1 MLSSTSVALSKPLS
15 SWQKGARR
23 AILRGLS
30 RLEYGQLT
38 LVERFSESDPAEQ
51 MTFGAGDGIRAEIVV
66 SNPNFYWRILRGGS
80 IGGAESYIENE
91 WDSSDL
97 TAVIELV
104 AANQSWLDRIEAQ
117 TGLVKRLA
125 TKIGHWLNRNTVKQ
139 AKQNILAH
147 YDLGNDLYQTFLDKE
162 MLYSSGCY
170 DSPTDTLEQAQINK
184 MERLC
189 QQLQLSSSDHVVEI
203 GTGWGGMAIYMARH
217 YGCKV
222 TTTTISDAQYD
233 YACQRV
239 TEQGLGHLITVLK
252 EDYRRLTGQFDKLVS
267 IEMIEAVGQ
276 RYLPSYLRH
285 CQALLKPGG
294 IMALQAI
301 TIADQRVDYY
311 AHNVDFIQKYIFP
324 GGFLPSVTYLAQSL
338 TKQTDFVIRQLHDFG
353 LDYAATLKAWRARFE
368 HALPQITAL
377 GYPPEFIRL
386 WRFYFCYCEG
396 GFMARSI
403 SVVHLTMTRPV

>member
-1 MLSSTSVALSKPLS
+1 MLTSSSVVLTTPLT

-30 RLEYGQLT
+30 GLAYGQLT
-38 LVERFSESDPAEQ
+38 LIERFSESEPEVEV
-51 MTFGAGDGIRAEIVV
+51 TFGEQGGIDAQIVV
-66 SNPNFYWRILRGGS
+66 SNPDFYWRILRGGS

-91 WDSSDL
+91 WDSPDL
-97 TAVIELV
+97 TAVIKLV
-104 AANQSWLDRIEAQ
+104 AANQRWLDKLEAQ
-117 TGLVKRLA
+117 TGLVKRVA
-125 TKIGHWLNRNTVKQ
+125 SKVGHWLNRNTVKQ

-147 YDLGNDLYQTFLDKE
+147 YDLGNDLYQTFLDE
-162 MLYSSGCY
+162 QMLYSSACY
-170 DSPTDTLEQAQINK
+170 EDPSDSLEQAQINK

-189 QQLQLSSSDHVVEI
+189 QQLQLQQSDHVIEI

-217 YGCKV
+217 YGCTV
-222 TTTTISDAQYD
+222 TTTTISDAQYE

-239 TEQGLGHLITVLK
+239 AEQGLAHLITVLK
-252 EDYRRLTGQFDKLVS
+252 QDYRCLKGQFDKLVS

-276 RYLPSYLRH
+276 GYLPNYLRC

-301 TIADQRVDYY
+301 TIEDQRVDYY

-324 GGFLPSVTYLAQSL
+324 GGFLPSVTYLAQQL

-353 LDYAATLKAWRARFE
+353 LDYATTLREWRSRFE
-368 HALPQITAL
+368 HALPQINAL

-396 GFMARSI
+396 GFLARSI
-403 SVVHLTMTRPV
+403 SVVHLTLTRPA

>member
-51 MTFGAGDGIRAEIVV
+51 MTFGSRDGICAEIVV
-66 SNPNFYWRILRGGS
+66 SSPNFYWRILRGGS

-91 WDSSDL
+91 WDSADL
-97 TAVIELV
+97 TAVIQLV

-117 TGLVKRLA
+117 TGLVKRIA

-170 DSPTDTLEQAQINK
+170 NSPTDTLEQAQINK

-189 QQLQLSSSDHVVEI
+189 QQLQLRSSDHVVEI

-233 YACQRV
+233 YACQSV

-276 RYLPSYLRH
+276 RYLPNYLRH

-353 LDYAATLKAWRARFE
+353 LDYATTLKAWRARFE

-403 SVVHLTMTRPV
+403 SVVHLTMTRPA

>member
-30 RLEYGQLT
+30 RLKYGQLT

-353 LDYAATLKAWRARFE
+353 LDYAATLKAWRSRFE

>member
-30 RLEYGQLT
+30 RLEHGQLT

-117 TGLVKRLA
+117 TGLVKRVA

-233 YACQRV
+233 YAYQRV
-239 TEQGLGHLITVLK
+239 TEQGLDHLITVLK

>member
-30 RLEYGQLT
+30 RLKYGQLT

-338 TKQTDFVIRQLHDFG
+338 TKQTDFVIRQLYDFG

>member
-38 LVERFSESDPAEQ
+38 LVERFSESDPADQ

>member
-1 MLSSTSVALSKPLS
+1 MLSTSSVAVIRPLNN
-15 SWQKGARR
+15 WQKGARR
-23 AILRGLS
+23 TILRGLS
-30 RLEYGQLT
+30 RLKHGQIT
-38 LVERFSESDPAEQ
+38 LIERFCESEPAVE
-51 MTFGAGDGIRAEIVV
+51 MTFGESKGMTAQIVV
-66 SNPNFYWRILRGGS
+66 SSPDFYCRILRGGS
-80 IGGAESYIENE
+80 IGGAESYIDNE
-91 WDSSDL
+91 WDSPDL

-104 AANQSWLDRIEAQ
+104 AANQSWLDKLEAQ
-117 TGLVKRLA
+117 TGFVNRFVSKL
-125 TKIGHWLNRNTVKQ
+125 GHWLNRNTVKQ

-162 MLYSSGCY
+162 MLYSSACY
-170 DSPTDTLEQAQINK
+170 ETAADSLEQAQINK

-189 QQLQLSSSDHVVEI
+189 QQLQLQQDDHVVEI
-203 GTGWGGMAIYMARH
+203 GTGWGGMAIYMARQ
-217 YGCKV
+217 YGCNV

-239 TEQGLGHLITVLK
+239 AEQGLGHQITVLK
-252 EDYRRLTGQFDKLVS
+252 QDYRCLEGQFDKLVS

-276 RYLPSYLRH
+276 RYLPDYLRC
-285 CQALLKPGG
+285 CQSLLKPGG

-324 GGFLPSVTYLAQSL
+324 GGFLPSVTYLAHTL

-353 LDYAATLKAWRARFE
+353 LDYAATLKEWRARFE
-368 HALPQITAL
+368 HALPQISTL

-396 GFMARSI
+396 GFRARSI
-403 SVVHLTMTRPV
+403 SVVHLTLTRSD

>member
-117 TGLVKRLA
+117 TGLVKRVA

-189 QQLQLSSSDHVVEI
+189 QQLQLRSSDHVVEI

-276 RYLPSYLRH
+276 RYLPNYLRQ

>member
-30 RLEYGQLT
+30 RLKYGQLT